1 MAFLAGLIPEDKIS
15 EIKNAA
21 DIVDI
26 ISETVALKKAGQNH
40 IGLCPFH
47 SEKTPSFTV
56 SPAKQIFH
64 CFGCGAGGNVFRF
77 LMKHQGLEFPEA
89 VRLLAGRYGVD
100 LPEREMSPAERQR
113 LDELEKIRRVNQIA
127 GAFFQRCLTE
137 SQVGQGARAYLAKR
151 GIDREA
157 IERFQLGFAPA
168 GWDKLVT
175 LFTRKRVPL
184 QLAEKTGLIVPRKNS
199 DGYYDRFRDRVIF
212 PIFNTGGGLIGFGGR
227 VMDDAMPKYMNS
239 PESPIYT
246 KRRSLYGINWARSR
260 CREQKAVY
268 IVEGYLDLL
277 KLHINGIE
285 NSVATLGTALTPEH
299 IHMLKGCV
307 GEGRMILVYDSD
319 QAGLNAAYRSI
330 DLFLKEHANFR
341 KRDVF
346 RDKNADT
353 RIMILPEGHDP
364 DSFISAQG
372 REAFLKKADTAPG
385 LVTFLFEMAIKRHGL
400 STEGKLKIVADLA
413 GTLATINDQVAR
425 SLYVKELA
433 ERLNI
438 DENAIL
444 GTIRERVVRKAGP
457 SRYPGHSPA
466 DARAGDGDREA
477 GGGVPGGTRLERQIL
492 AMMLQCPDIIND
504 IEERNL
510 LNRFSEGPL
519 KSIGQKVLAGRK
531 NGKVDISD
539 LMNILDNAAEQELAA
554 ELAIGNELGHHW
566 DHQQSLRL
574 MGQFEKSQARNEDT
588 LQQRIKAAVADNNQ
602 HLLEQL
608 LKEKLLQAKGKSLR

>member
-1 MAFLAGLIPEDKIS
+1 MAGLIPEDIIA

-26 ISETVALKKAGQNH
+26 VSETVALKKAGQNH

-64 CFGCGAGGNVFRF
+64 CFGCGVGGNVFRF
-77 LMKHQGLEFPEA
+77 LMKHQGLSFPEA
-89 VRLLAGRYGVD
+89 VRLLAARYGVD
-100 LPEREMSPAERQR
+100 IPEREMSPAQRQR
-113 LDELEKIRRVNQIA
+113 LDELDKIRRVNQIA
-127 GAFFQRCLTE
+127 EAFFQRCLTE
-137 SQVGQGARAYLAKR
+137 SPIGQGALAYLTKR

-157 IERFQLGFAPA
+157 IDRFHLGFAPA

-175 LFTRKRVPL
+175 LFKRKRVPFR
-184 QLAEKTGLIVPRKNS
+184 LAEKTGLIVPRKNS

-212 PIFNTGGGLIGFGGR
+212 PIFNTGGGVIGFGGR
-227 VMDDAMPKYMNS
+227 VMDETMPKYMNS
-239 PESPIYT
+239 PESPVYN

-260 CREQKAVY
+260 CREQQAVY

-299 IHMLKGCV
+299 IRMLKGCV

-319 QAGLNAAYRSI
+319 QAGLNAAYRSL
-330 DLFLKEHANFR
+330 DLFLKEHADFR
-341 KRDVF
+341 KGDVF

-364 DSFISAQG
+364 DSYISDQG
-372 REAFLKKADTAPG
+372 REAFLKKAEAAPG
-385 LVTFLFEMAIKRHGL
+385 LVTFLVEMAIKRHGL
-400 STEGKLKIVADLA
+400 STEGKIKIVADLVD
-413 GTLATINDQVAR
+413 TLAMINDQVAR

-444 GTIRERVVRKAGP
+444 AKIREMVGRKAGQLR
-457 SRYPGHSPA
+457 SRDNLSAGAPP
-466 DARAGDGDREA
+466 GDGNQEQA
-477 GGGVPGGTRLERQIL
+477 GLSRGTRLERQIV
-492 AMMLQCPDIIND
+492 AMMLQYPDIISD
-504 IEERNL
+504 IENRKL
-510 LNRFSEGPL
+510 LGRFSEGPL

-531 NGKVDISD
+531 NGKVDIPD
-539 LMNILDNAAEQELAA
+539 LMSILDNAAEQELAA

-566 DHQQSLRL
+566 DHQQSLQL
-574 MGQFEKSQARNEDT
+574 IGQFEKSLARNEDT
-588 LQQRIKAAVADNNQ
+588 LQQRIKAAAAENNQ

-608 LKEKLLQAKGKSLR
+608 LKEKLLQAKGNTLR

>member
-1 MAFLAGLIPEDKIS
+1 MAGLIPEDKIT

-21 DIVDI
+21 DILDI

-77 LMKHQGLEFPEA
+77 LMKHQGLSFPEA

-100 LPEREMSPAERQR
+100 LPEREMSPAERRR
-113 LDELEKIRRVNQIA
+113 LDELDKIRRVNQIA

-137 SQVGQGARAYLAKR
+137 SQVGRGALAYLAKR

-157 IERFQLGFAPA
+157 VERFQLGFAPA

-175 LFTRKRVPL
+175 LFTRKKVPF

-199 DGYYDRFRDRVIF
+199 GGYYDRFRDRVIF

-227 VMDDAMPKYMNS
+227 VMDDTMPKYMNS
-239 PESPIYT
+239 PESPVYN

-346 RDKNADT
+346 QDKNADT

-364 DSFISAQG
+364 DSFISARG
-372 REAFLKKADTAPG
+372 REAFLKRADTAPG

-413 GTLATINDQVAR
+413 GTLASINDQVAR

-444 GTIRERVVRKAGP
+444 GKIRGMVVRKAEP
-457 SRYPGHSPA
+457 SRYPGNSP
-466 DARAGDGDREA
+466 
-477 GGGVPGGTRLERQIL
+477 GGVRADDGKREPVGAGRGTRLERQIL
-492 AMMLQCPDIIND
+492 AMMLQYPDIIND
-504 IEERNL
+504 IENRNL
-510 LNRFSEGPL
+510 LSRFSEGPL
-519 KSIGQKVLAGRK
+519 KSIGLKVLGGRK
-531 NGKVDISD
+531 NGKVDIPD
-539 LMNILDNAAEQELAA
+539 LMSMLDNAAEQELAA

-566 DHQQSLRL
+566 DHQQSLQL
-574 MGQFEKSQARNEDT
+574 IGQFEKSQARNEDT
-588 LQQRIKAAVADNNQ
+588 LLQRIKAAEAENNQ
-602 HLLEQL
+602 PLLLQL
-608 LKEKLLQAKGKSLR
+608 LKEKQQQAKGKALR